1 MKAAGKPGAPGGG
14 AAARRAAERRGRR
27 GERAAAWWLRLKGYR
42 ILAQGFRLAVGEIDL
57 VARRGAVLAFV
68 EVKSRP
74 DLGEAAAAIGPV
86 QRQRIARAAEAFLQ
100 RHPGLAALSPRFDA
114 ILVAP
119 GRWPRHIENAWR
131 IGDTP

>member
-1 MKAAGKPGAPGGG
+1 MKATGKPGAPGG

-27 GERAAAWWLRLKGYR
+27 GERRAAWWLRLKGYR
-42 ILAQGFRLAVGEIDL
+42 ILAQGFRLGVGEIDL
-57 VARRGAVLAFV
+57 VARRGGVLAFV

-74 DLGEAAAAIGPV
+74 DLDEAATAIGPI
-86 QRQRIARAAEAFLQ
+86 QRERIARAAHAFLQ
-100 RHPGLAALSPRFDA
+100 RHPKFAALSPRFDA

-131 IGDTP
+131 LGESF